1 MNWRE
6 RAVNWFVLLVG
17 LYLIGKILLGVY
29 NG

>member
-6 RAVNWFVLLVG
+6 RAVNWFVLLAG